1 MYLKELHEM
10 KTDIFNE
17 LIETGNLPVR
27 PGVIRLISAYEIETS
42 VAFPDCLNGK

>member
-1 MYLKELHEM
+1 M

-27 PGVIRLISAYEIETS
+27 PGVIRLISAWLVETLMS
-42 VAFPDCLNGK
+42 HLLNNCLNS